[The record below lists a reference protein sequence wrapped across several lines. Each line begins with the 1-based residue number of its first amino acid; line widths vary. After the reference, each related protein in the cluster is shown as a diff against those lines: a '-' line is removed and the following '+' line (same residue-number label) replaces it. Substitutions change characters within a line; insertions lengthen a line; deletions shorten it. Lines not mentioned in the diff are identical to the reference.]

1 MHEQRAL
8 CRANNSE
15 ASEVAFQD
23 GEGAQPLRTTH
34 SKRRKEQ
41 GKKACTEFGKNP
53 VTLGLLFLRLC
64 TRSGVPMCRGAVRA
78 YRRSALRAHSLLS
91 LQNVKVIFFF
101 KVPQGFGLYNRASS
115 NPPPPTAKLTNMGLT
130 YLPSPPPGVTAVI
143 SVFWVRE
150 AFEDRGVGR

>member
-41 GKKACTEFGKNP
+41 GKK
-53 VTLGLLFLRLC
+53 GLYRVWREPSHARAAISPAVHAQWCANVQRCGARLQ
-64 TRSGVPMCRGAVRA
+64 AQRA
-78 YRRSALRAHSLLS
+78 PSAFAFIIAKCKSH
-91 LQNVKVIFFF
+91 IFF
-101 KVPQGFGLYNRASS
+101 
-115 NPPPPTAKLTNMGLT
+115 
-130 YLPSPPPGVTAVI
+130 
-143 SVFWVRE
+143 
-150 AFEDRGVGR
+150 